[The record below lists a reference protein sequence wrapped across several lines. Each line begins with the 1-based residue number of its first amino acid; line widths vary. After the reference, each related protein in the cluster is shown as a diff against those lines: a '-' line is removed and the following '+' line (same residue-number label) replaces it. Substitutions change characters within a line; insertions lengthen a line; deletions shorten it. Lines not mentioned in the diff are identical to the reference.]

1 MLTARVAD
9 TMMLGMFRLFAFTAL
24 LFIAATLS
32 AQNAPP
38 HVRGRIMDSS
48 GAVVAGTKITVLRGS
63 EVVAEVVTNLTG
75 DFDLELA
82 AGDYQLE
89 ISATD
94 FNPLRQSVRVAAS
107 MAPLAL
113 SLTVAKVE
121 QTVEVNDTADKAVT
135 IDSDVALTTQNIT
148 GDQLADLPDNED
160 ELVAYLLQLAGTSGA
175 AGSRPTFLIDGFTGG
190 RIPPKEQ
197 IQQII
202 IDNNPFSAEA
212 NGGTRIT
219 VITRPGT
226 SKWTGQFGG
235 NLNSSAFNAATPGS
249 LTKPARTQETFNSSA
264 GGAIIPNVLTITFT
278 GQYIKTD
285 AEGNAIR
292 AVLPGGQ
299 SVNAGVLSPST
310 RRTAGVRGQL
320 RLTKNQTLNFNLAYV
335 TNDAKNQ
342 GAGGFNLAERAFDSS
357 GRNWQAQLSELA
369 ILSEKVVNE
378 LRFQAIETDNE
389 TNAVTK
395 AIAVNVAGAF
405 NSGGAQN
412 DNLSRNRV
420 YQLGDT
426 LRWAMRPKLN
436 LQSGVEGNYERRH
449 SVSRDN
455 FLGMYTFASLADYV
469 AGRPQT
475 FTQTSGNPLLDS
487 QQYEFNAFIQADW
500 RAARNV
506 SVGLG
511 ARYIAQSHL
520 HDYNNVAPTV
530 SVAIQAARKTVV
542 RAGSRLSYQTFALSN
557 TETILRNSG
566 GATQTVLQI
575 AFPTYIAGQAPPE
588 AARANSVNAGSI
600 YIRSSRLEAPYNIN
614 SLISLEQAL
623 PKGWRFAAGFDTTRG
638 QHLIRTRNI
647 NAPFPGTPL
656 PEDLL
661 ARLNSSDAN
670 LRAVARAEVDRLRP
684 YYPLVGN
691 VYQFESSATSFSKNL
706 GIRLYTPTIGLPG
719 TPGTLYLGHFAFG
732 GVITY
737 TRGYS
742 YDDLGIAPNQ
752 YDFSREWARSQN
764 DQRNRIQAQFQMRP
778 TATVGLVTFNITSA
792 SGRPYSLTTGRD
804 DNGDQSS
811 TDRGAGIGRNTLT
824 SPGTYNIDVTW
835 NKIKTLKPGS
845 RTSAPGSNVGDAQI
859 TGGQS
864 GSATQ
869 VGRVNFAGPRITW
882 TLSVRNLLNNTQVRS
897 VSGIQT
903 SPLFGKA
910 ITFATGRMI
919 TAGLS
924 FNF

>member
-1 MLTARVAD
+1 
-9 TMMLGMFRLFAFTAL
+9 MFRLLAFTAL

-38 HVRGRIMDSS
+38 HVRGRITDSS
-48 GAVVAGTKITVLRGS
+48 GAVIAGTKITLLKGS
-63 EVVAEVVTNLTG
+63 EVVAESITNLTG

-89 ISATD
+89 INARD
-94 FNPLRQSVRVAAS
+94 FNPVRQNLRIAAG
-107 MAPLAL
+107 MAPLSI

-121 QTVEVNDTADKAVT
+121 QAIEVKDTAENAVT
-135 IDSDVALTTQNIT
+135 IDSDVALTTQSIA
-148 GDQLADLPDNED
+148 GDQLADLPDDEE
-160 ELVAYLLQLAGTSGA
+160 ELVAYLLRLAGTSGA
-175 AGSRPTFLIDGFTGG
+175 AGSRPSFLIDGFTSG
-190 RIPPKEQ
+190 RIPPKDQ

-235 NLNSSAFNAATPGS
+235 NLNSSVFNAATPAS
-249 LTKPARTQETFNSSA
+249 STKPAREQETFNSSA
-264 GGAIIPNVLTITFT
+264 GGTLIPNVLAMTFT
-278 GQYIKTD
+278 GQYVKTD

-292 AVLPGGQ
+292 AVLPEGQ
-299 SVNAGVLSPST
+299 SINVGVLSPST

-320 RLTKNQTLNFNLAYV
+320 RLNKNHTLNFNLAYV

-342 GAGGFNLAERAFDSS
+342 GTGGFNLAERAFNSS

-369 ILSEKVVNE
+369 ILTEKIVNE
-378 LRFQAIETDNE
+378 LRFQAIETENQ
-389 TNAVTK
+389 TNAVTE

-412 DNLSRNRV
+412 DSLSRNRT
-420 YQLGDT
+420 YQWGDT
-426 LRWAMRPKLN
+426 LRWALRPKLN
-436 LQSGVEGNYERRH
+436 LQSGVEGNYENRH
-449 SVSRDN
+449 SVSRNN
-455 FLGMYTFASLADYV
+455 FLGVYTFASLDDYV

-475 FTQTSGNPLLDS
+475 FTQTSGNPVLDS
-487 QQYEFNAFIQADW
+487 QQYEFNAFVQADW

-511 ARYIAQSHL
+511 ARYIAQSNL

-530 SVAIQAARKTVV
+530 SVAVQAARKTVF

-566 GATQTVLQI
+566 GATQTILNI
-575 AFPTYIAGQAPPE
+575 AFPTYIAGQPPPE
-588 AARANSVNAGSI
+588 VARASTMNAGSI

-623 PKGWRFAAGFDTTRG
+623 PKGWRFAASVDTTRG
-638 QHLIRTRNI
+638 EHLIRTRNI

-670 LRAVARAEVDRLRP
+670 LRTAARTVVDRLRP

-691 VYQFESSATSFSKNL
+691 LYQFESSATSFSKNL
-706 GIRLYTPTIGLPG
+706 TIRLYTPTIGLPG

-732 GVITY
+732 GAIAY

-752 YDFSREWARSQN
+752 YDFSTEWARSQN

-778 TATVGLVTFNITSA
+778 TATVGLLTFNITSA

-811 TDRGAGIGRNTLT
+811 TDRPAGIGRNTLT
-824 SPGTYNIDVTW
+824 SPGAYNIDLTW
-835 NKIKTLKPGS
+835 NKVKTLKPGS
-845 RTSAPGSNVGDAQI
+845 RTSAPASNVGDAQV

-864 GSATQ
+864 GGTLQ
-869 VGRVNFAGPRITW
+869 VGRVNFAGPRVIW
-882 TLSVRNLLNNTQVRS
+882 TLTVRNLLNNTQVRS
-897 VSGIQT
+897 VSGILT

-910 ITFATGRMI
+910 ITFAAGRMI

>member
-1 MLTARVAD
+1 
-9 TMMLGMFRLFAFTAL
+9 MFRLLAFTTTTL
-24 LFIAATLS
+24 LIIAATVS

-38 HVRGRIMDSS
+38 HVRGRITDSS
-48 GAVVAGTKITVLRGS
+48 GAVIAGTKITLLRGS
-63 EVVAEVVTNLTG
+63 EVVAESITNLAG
-75 DFDLELA
+75 DFDLEPA
-82 AGDYQLE
+82 SGDYQLE
-89 ISATD
+89 INAPG
-94 FNPLRQSVRVAAS
+94 FNPLRQDLRVAVG
-107 MAPLAL
+107 MAPLSI

-121 QTVEVNDTADKAVT
+121 QAIEVNDTAEKAVT
-135 IDSDVALTTQNIT
+135 IDADVALTTQSIA
-148 GDQLADLPDNED
+148 GDQLADLPDDED
-160 ELVAYLLQLAGTSGA
+160 ELVAYLLRIAGTSGA
-175 AGSRPTFLIDGFTGG
+175 AGSRPSFLIDGFTGG

-235 NLNSSAFNAATPGS
+235 NLNSSVFNAATPAS
-249 LTKPARTQETFNSSA
+249 STKPAREQETINSSA
-264 GGAIIPNVLTITFT
+264 GGTVIPNVLAVTFT

-292 AVLPGGQ
+292 AVLPEGQ
-299 SVNAGVLSPST
+299 SINVGVLSPST

-320 RLTKNQTLNFNLAYV
+320 RLTKNHTLNFNLTYV
-335 TNDAKNQ
+335 TNEAKNQ
-342 GAGGFNLAERAFDSS
+342 GTGGFNLAERAFNSS
-357 GRNWQAQLSELA
+357 GRNWQAQSTELA
-369 ILSEKVVNE
+369 ILSEKIVNE
-378 LRFQAIETDNE
+378 LRFQAIETDNQ
-389 TNAVTK
+389 TNAVTE

-412 DNLSRNRV
+412 DSLSRNRT

-426 LRWAMRPKLN
+426 LRWALRPALN

-449 SVSRDN
+449 SVSRNN
-455 FLGMYTFASLADYV
+455 FLGVYTFASLDDYV

-475 FTQTSGNPLLDS
+475 FMQTSGNPVVDS
-487 QQYEFNAFIQADW
+487 QQYEFNAFVQADW

-511 ARYIAQSHL
+511 ARYVAQSNL

-530 SVAIQAARKTVV
+530 SVAVQAARKTVF
-542 RAGSRLSYQTFALSN
+542 RAGSRLSYQTFALAN

-566 GATQTVLQI
+566 GATQTVLNI

-588 AARANSVNAGSI
+588 AARASVNAGSI
-600 YIRSSRLEAPYNIN
+600 YNRSSRLEAPYNIN

-623 PKGWRFAAGFDTTRG
+623 PKGWRFAASVDTTRG
-638 QHLIRTRNI
+638 EHLIRTRNI

-670 LRAVARAEVDRLRP
+670 LRAAARAEVDRLRP

-691 VYQFESSATSFSKNL
+691 LYQFESSATSFSKNL
-706 GIRLYTPTIGLPG
+706 TIRLYTPTIGLPG

-732 GVITY
+732 GTIAY

-778 TATVGLVTFNITSA
+778 TATVGLLTFNITSA

-811 TDRGAGIGRNTLT
+811 TDRPAGIGRNTLT
-824 SPGTYNIDVTW
+824 SPGTYNVDVTW

-859 TGGQS
+859 TGGQT
-864 GSATQ
+864 GGVQQ
-869 VGRVNFAGPRITW
+869 VGRVNFAGPRIIW

-910 ITFATGRMI
+910 ITFAAGRMI

>member
-1 MLTARVAD
+1 
-9 TMMLGMFRLFAFTAL
+9 MFRLVAFTTTL
-24 LFIAATLS
+24 LIIAATLS

-38 HVRGRIMDSS
+38 HIRGRITDSS
-48 GAVVAGTKITVLRGS
+48 GAVIAGTKITLLKGR
-63 EVVAEVVTNLTG
+63 EVVAESITNLTG
-75 DFDLELA
+75 DFDFEPA
-82 AGDYQLE
+82 SGDYQLE
-89 ISATD
+89 INAAG
-94 FNPLRQSVRVAAS
+94 FNPVRQNVSTAAG
-107 MAPLAL
+107 MAPLSI

-121 QTVEVNDTADKAVT
+121 QAIEVNDTAEHAVT
-135 IDSDVALTTQNIT
+135 IDSDVALTTQSIA
-148 GDQLADLPDNED
+148 GDQLADLPDDED
-160 ELVAYLLQLAGTSGA
+160 ELVAYLLRLAGTSGA
-175 AGSRPTFLIDGFTGG
+175 AGSRPNFLIDGFTGG

-235 NLNSSAFNAATPGS
+235 NLNSSVFNAATPS
-249 LTKPARTQETFNSSA
+249 SSTKPAREQETFNSSA
-264 GGAIIPNVLTITFT
+264 GGTIIPNVLAVTFT

-292 AVLPGGQ
+292 AVLPGGH
-299 SVNAGVLSPST
+299 SINVGVLSPST

-320 RLTKNQTLNFNLAYV
+320 RLTKNHTLNFNLAYV
-335 TNDAKNQ
+335 TNEAKNQ
-342 GAGGFNLAERAFDSS
+342 GTGGFNLAERAFNSS
-357 GRNWQAQLSELA
+357 GRNWQAQLAELA
-369 ILSEKVVNE
+369 ILSEKIVNE
-378 LRFQAIETDNE
+378 VRFQAIETENQ
-389 TNAVTK
+389 TNAVTE

-412 DNLSRNRV
+412 DSLSRSRT

-426 LRWAMRPKLN
+426 LRWALRPTLS

-449 SVSRDN
+449 SVSRNN
-455 FLGMYTFASLADYV
+455 FLGVYSFASLDDYV

-475 FTQTSGNPLLDS
+475 FTQTSGNPVLDS
-487 QQYEFNAFIQADW
+487 QQYDFNAFVQADW

-506 SVGLG
+506 SVGFG
-511 ARYIAQSHL
+511 ARYVAQSNL
-520 HDYNNVAPTV
+520 HDYDNVAPTA
-530 SVAIQAARKTVV
+530 SVAVQAARKTVF
-542 RAGSRLSYQTFALSN
+542 RAGSRFSYQTFPLTN
-557 TETILRNSG
+557 TETVLRNSG
-566 GATQTVLQI
+566 GATQTVLNI
-575 AFPTYIAGQAPPE
+575 AFPTYIAGQTPPE
-588 AARANSVNAGSI
+588 AARASMNAGSI
-600 YIRSSRLEAPYNIN
+600 YIRSPRLEAPYNIN

-623 PKGWRFAAGFDTTRG
+623 PKGWRFAASVDTTRG
-638 QHLIRTRNI
+638 EHLIRTRNI

-670 LRAVARAEVDRLRP
+670 LRAAARTQVDQLRP
-684 YYPLVGN
+684 YYPMVGN
-691 VYQFESSATSFSKNL
+691 LYQFESSATSFSKNL
-706 GIRLYTPTIGLPG
+706 TIRLYTPTIGLPG

-732 GVITY
+732 GTIAY
-737 TRGYS
+737 ARGYS
-742 YDDLGIAPNQ
+742 YDDLGTAPNQ
-752 YDFSREWARSQN
+752 YNFSREWARSQN

-778 TATVGLVTFNITSA
+778 TATVGLLTFNITSG

-811 TDRGAGIGRNTLT
+811 TDRPAGIGRNTLT
-824 SPGTYNIDVTW
+824 APGTYNVDVTW

-845 RTSAPGSNVGDAQI
+845 RTSAPGGNVGDAQI
-859 TGGQS
+859 TGGQT
-864 GSATQ
+864 GGVQQ
-869 VGRVNFAGPRITW
+869 VGRVTFAGPRIIW

-910 ITFATGRMI
+910 ITFAAGRMI

>member
-1 MLTARVAD
+1 
-9 TMMLGMFRLFAFTAL
+9 
-24 LFIAATLS
+24 
-32 AQNAPP
+32 
-38 HVRGRIMDSS
+38 
-48 GAVVAGTKITVLRGS
+48 
-63 EVVAEVVTNLTG
+63 
-75 DFDLELA
+75 
-82 AGDYQLE
+82 
-89 ISATD
+89 
-94 FNPLRQSVRVAAS
+94 
-107 MAPLAL
+107 
-113 SLTVAKVE
+113 
-121 QTVEVNDTADKAVT
+121 
-135 IDSDVALTTQNIT
+135 
-148 GDQLADLPDNED
+148 
-160 ELVAYLLQLAGTSGA
+160 
-175 AGSRPTFLIDGFTGG
+175 LIDGFTGG

-235 NLNSSAFNAATPGS
+235 NLNSSVFNAATPAS
-249 LTKPARTQETFNSSA
+249 STKPAREQETINSSA
-264 GGAIIPNVLTITFT
+264 GGTVIPNVLAVTFT

-292 AVLPGGQ
+292 AVLPEGQ
-299 SVNAGVLSPST
+299 SINVGVLSPST

-320 RLTKNQTLNFNLAYV
+320 RLTKNHTLNFNLTYV
-335 TNDAKNQ
+335 TNEAKNQ
-342 GAGGFNLAERAFDSS
+342 GTGGFNLAERAFNSS
-357 GRNWQAQLSELA
+357 GRNWQAQLAELA
-369 ILSEKVVNE
+369 ILSEKIVNE
-378 LRFQAIETDNE
+378 LRFQAIETDNQ
-389 TNAVTK
+389 TNAVTE

-412 DNLSRNRV
+412 DSLSRNRS

-426 LRWAMRPKLN
+426 LRWALRPALN

-449 SVSRDN
+449 SVSQNN
-455 FLGMYTFASLADYV
+455 FLGVYTFASLDDYV

-475 FTQTSGNPLLDS
+475 FMQTSGNPVVDS
-487 QQYEFNAFIQADW
+487 RQYEFNAFVQADW

-511 ARYIAQSHL
+511 ARYVAQSNL

-530 SVAIQAARKTVV
+530 SVAVQAARKTVF
-542 RAGSRLSYQTFALSN
+542 RAGSRLSYQTFALAN

-566 GATQTVLQI
+566 GATQTVLNI

-588 AARANSVNAGSI
+588 AVRASVNAGSI
-600 YIRSSRLEAPYNIN
+600 YIRSSHLEAPYNIS

-623 PKGWRFAAGFDTTRG
+623 PKGWRFAAGVDATRG
-638 QHLIRTRNI
+638 EHLIRTRNI

-661 ARLNSSDAN
+661 RRLNSPDAN
-670 LRAVARAEVDRLRP
+670 LRAAARTEVDRLRP
-684 YYPLVGN
+684 YYPIVGN
-691 VYQFESSATSFSKNL
+691 LYQFESSATSFSKNVT
-706 GIRLYTPTIGLPG
+706 IRLYTPTIGLPG

-732 GVITY
+732 GTIAY

-742 YDDLGIAPNQ
+742 DDDLGTAPNQ

-778 TATVGLVTFNITSA
+778 TATVGLLTFNITSG
-792 SGRPYSLTTGRD
+792 SGRPYNLTTGRD

-811 TDRGAGIGRNTLT
+811 TDRPAGIGRNTLT
-824 SPGTYNIDVTW
+824 APGTYNVDVTW

-859 TGGQS
+859 TGGQT
-864 GSATQ
+864 GGVQQ
-869 VGRVNFAGPRITW
+869 VGRVNFAGPRIIW

-910 ITFATGRMI
+910 ITFAAGRMI

>member
-1 MLTARVAD
+1 MI
-9 TMMLGMFRLFAFTAL
+9 RLLAFTAL
-24 LFIAATLS
+24 LVIAATLS

-38 HVRGRIMDSS
+38 HVRGRITDSS
-48 GAVVAGTKITVLRGS
+48 GAVIAGTKITLLKGS
-63 EVVAEVVTNLTG
+63 EVVAESITNLTG

-89 ISATD
+89 INARD
-94 FNPLRQSVRVAAS
+94 FNPVRQNLRIAAG
-107 MAPLAL
+107 MAPLSI

-121 QTVEVNDTADKAVT
+121 QAIEVKDTAENAVT
-135 IDSDVALTTQNIT
+135 IDSDVALTTLSIA
-148 GDQLADLPDNED
+148 GDQLADLPDDEE
-160 ELVAYLLQLAGTSGA
+160 ELVAYLLRLAGTSGA
-175 AGSRPTFLIDGFTGG
+175 AGSRPSFLIDGFTSG
-190 RIPPKEQ
+190 RIPPKDQ

-235 NLNSSAFNAATPGS
+235 NLNSSVFNAATPAS
-249 LTKPARTQETFNSSA
+249 STKPAREQETFNSSA
-264 GGAIIPNVLTITFT
+264 GGTLIPNVLAMTFT
-278 GQYIKTD
+278 GQYVKTD

-292 AVLPGGQ
+292 AVLPEGQ
-299 SVNAGVLSPST
+299 SINVGVLSPST

-320 RLTKNQTLNFNLAYV
+320 RLNKNHTLNFNLAYV

-342 GAGGFNLAERAFDSS
+342 GTGGFNLAERAFNSS

-369 ILSEKVVNE
+369 ILTEKIVNE
-378 LRFQAIETDNE
+378 LRFQAIETENQ
-389 TNAVTK
+389 TNAVTE

-412 DNLSRNRV
+412 DSLSRNRT
-420 YQLGDT
+420 YQWGDT
-426 LRWAMRPKLN
+426 LRWALRPKLN
-436 LQSGVEGNYERRH
+436 LQSGVEGNYENRH
-449 SVSRDN
+449 SVSRNN
-455 FLGMYTFASLADYV
+455 FLGVYTFASLDDYV

-475 FTQTSGNPLLDS
+475 FTQTSGNPVLDS
-487 QQYEFNAFIQADW
+487 QQYEFNTFVQADW

-511 ARYIAQSHL
+511 ARYIAQSNL

-530 SVAIQAARKTVV
+530 SVAVQAARKTVF

-566 GATQTVLQI
+566 GATQTILNI
-575 AFPTYIAGQAPPE
+575 AFPTYIAGQPPPE
-588 AARANSVNAGSI
+588 VARASTMNAGSI

-623 PKGWRFAAGFDTTRG
+623 PKGWRFAAGVDTTRG
-638 QHLIRTRNI
+638 EHLIRTRNI

-670 LRAVARAEVDRLRP
+670 LRTAARTVVDRLRP
-684 YYPLVGN
+684 YYPVVGN
-691 VYQFESSATSFSKNL
+691 LYQFESSATSFSKNL
-706 GIRLYTPTIGLPG
+706 TIRLYTPTIGLPG

-732 GVITY
+732 GAIAY

-742 YDDLGIAPNQ
+742 YDDLGIAPDQ

-778 TATVGLVTFNITSA
+778 TATVGLLTFNITSA

-804 DNGDQSS
+804 DNGDQTS
-811 TDRGAGIGRNTLT
+811 TDRPPGIGRNTLT
-824 SPGTYNIDVTW
+824 SPGAYNIDVTW
-835 NKIKTLKPGS
+835 NKVKTLKPGS
-845 RTSAPGSNVGDAQI
+845 RTSAPASNVGDAQV

-864 GSATQ
+864 GGTLQ
-869 VGRVNFAGPRITW
+869 VGRVNFAGPRVIW
-882 TLSVRNLLNNTQVRS
+882 TLTVRNLLNNTQVRS
-897 VSGIQT
+897 VSGILT

-910 ITFATGRMI
+910 ITFAAGRMI

>member
-1 MLTARVAD
+1 MGCRHDDAC
-9 TMMLGMFRLFAFTAL
+9 MFRLLAFTTTTL
-24 LFIAATLS
+24 LIIAATVS

-38 HVRGRIMDSS
+38 HVRGRITDSS
-48 GAVVAGTKITVLRGS
+48 GAVIAGTKITLLRGS
-63 EVVAEVVTNLTG
+63 EVVAESITNLAG
-75 DFDLELA
+75 DFDLEPA
-82 AGDYQLE
+82 SGDYQLE
-89 ISATD
+89 INAPG
-94 FNPLRQSVRVAAS
+94 FNPLRQDLRVAVG
-107 MAPLAL
+107 MAPLSI

-121 QTVEVNDTADKAVT
+121 QAIEVNDTAEKAVT
-135 IDSDVALTTQNIT
+135 IDADVALTTQSIA
-148 GDQLADLPDNED
+148 GDQLADLPDDED
-160 ELVAYLLQLAGTSGA
+160 ELVAYLLRIAGTSGA
-175 AGSRPTFLIDGFTGG
+175 AGSRPSFLIDGFTGG

-235 NLNSSAFNAATPGS
+235 NLNSSVFNAATPAS
-249 LTKPARTQETFNSSA
+249 STKPAREQETINSSA
-264 GGAIIPNVLTITFT
+264 GGTVIPNVLAVTFT

-292 AVLPGGQ
+292 AVLPEGQ
-299 SVNAGVLSPST
+299 SINVGVLSPST

-320 RLTKNQTLNFNLAYV
+320 RLTKNHTLNFNLTYV
-335 TNDAKNQ
+335 TNEAKNQ
-342 GAGGFNLAERAFDSS
+342 GTGGFNLAERAFNSS
-357 GRNWQAQLSELA
+357 GRNWQAQSTELA
-369 ILSEKVVNE
+369 ILSEKIVNE
-378 LRFQAIETDNE
+378 LRFQAIETDNQ
-389 TNAVTK
+389 TNAVTE

-412 DNLSRNRV
+412 DSLSRNRT

-426 LRWAMRPKLN
+426 LRWALRPALN

-449 SVSRDN
+449 SVSRNN
-455 FLGMYTFASLADYV
+455 FLGVYTFASLDDYV

-475 FTQTSGNPLLDS
+475 FMQTSGNPVVDS
-487 QQYEFNAFIQADW
+487 QQYEFNAFVQADW

-511 ARYIAQSHL
+511 ARYVAQSNL

-530 SVAIQAARKTVV
+530 SVAVQAARKTVF
-542 RAGSRLSYQTFALSN
+542 RAGSRLSYQTFALAN

-566 GATQTVLQI
+566 GATQTVLNI

-588 AARANSVNAGSI
+588 AARASVNAGSI
-600 YIRSSRLEAPYNIN
+600 YNRSSRLEAPYNIN

-623 PKGWRFAAGFDTTRG
+623 PKGWRFAASVDTTRG
-638 QHLIRTRNI
+638 EHLIRTRNI

-670 LRAVARAEVDRLRP
+670 LRAAARAEVDRLRP

-691 VYQFESSATSFSKNL
+691 LYQFESSATSFSKNL
-706 GIRLYTPTIGLPG
+706 TIRLYTPTIGLPG

-732 GVITY
+732 GTIAY

-778 TATVGLVTFNITSA
+778 TATVGLLTFNITSA

-811 TDRGAGIGRNTLT
+811 TDRPAGIGRNTLT
-824 SPGTYNIDVTW
+824 SPGTYNVDVTW

-859 TGGQS
+859 TGGQT
-864 GSATQ
+864 GGVQQ
-869 VGRVNFAGPRITW
+869 VGRVNFAGPRIIW

-910 ITFATGRMI
+910 ITFAAGRMI